1 MTTEEV
7 HPVDEALKRH
17 PSWEPPPGFA
27 RRVVMR
33 ASMDRQ
39 PWPAR
44 EHPRR
49 GGFLR
54 AAAVG
59 LAAAAGAYV
68 IGVLLSALVA
78 SIVRETVTTFDGYA
92 RFMEVTA
99 RAIASRAVLV
109 SWLCAALSVG
119 FAASF
124 VRRVR
129 N

>member
-1 MTTEEV
+1 MPTEEM
-7 HPVDEALKRH
+7 HPLDEVLKRQ

-27 RRVVMR
+27 RRVVVR
-33 ASMDRQ
+33 ASMDSR
-39 PWPAR
+39 PWPDR

-49 GGFLR
+49 AGFLR
-54 AAAVG
+54 AAALG

-68 IGVLLSALVA
+68 VGVLLSALVA
-78 SIVRETVTTFDGYA
+78 SVVRETVTTVDGYA

-109 SWLCAALSVG
+109 SWLCAVLSLG

-124 VRRVR
+124 VRHVR
-129 N
+129 D

>member
-1 MTTEEV
+1 MATEEM

-27 RRVVMR
+27 RRVVVR
-33 ASMDRQ
+33 ASMESQR
-39 PWPAR
+39 WPAR

-78 SIVRETVTTFDGYA
+78 SIVLPTFDDYA

-109 SWLCAALSVG
+109 SWLCAALSLG

-124 VRRVR
+124 VRHVR
-129 N
+129 D